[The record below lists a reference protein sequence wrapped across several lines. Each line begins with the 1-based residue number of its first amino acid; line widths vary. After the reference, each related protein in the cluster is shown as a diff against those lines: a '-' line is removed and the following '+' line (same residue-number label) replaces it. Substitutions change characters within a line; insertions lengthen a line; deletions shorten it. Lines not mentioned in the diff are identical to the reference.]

1 MSKMRAL
8 LDQENWAE
16 IDVPDEFQS
25 IVNSLC
31 SSESE
36 ISGESGG
43 ASDDTALTSNEVV
56 SSSDGPSVADAGP
69 SNSSQHIEQPDTNG
83 TYVDNNP
90 NTDSSRSSVPTENSN
105 SDVSTSSHGNNA
117 STKERGKS
125 TLRMLYFRGVAYHMV
140 NW

>member
-1 MSKMRAL
+1 MRAL

-31 SSESE
+31 SSESVTA
-36 ISGESGG
+36 GESGA
-43 ASDDTALTSNEVV
+43 ASDETVTNSNEVV
-56 SSSDGPSVADAGP
+56 SGSDGSSMPDADP
-69 SNSSQHIEQPDTNG
+69 SNSSRHIEQPDSNG
-83 TYVDNNP
+83 THVDHIP
-90 NTDSSRSSVPTENSN
+90 NTDSSRSSVSVENSS
-105 SDVSTSSHGNNA
+105 SDVSTSSQGNSA

-125 TLRMLYFRGVAYHMV
+125 AFRMLYFRGVGYHMV

>member
-8 LDQENWAE
+8 LDQENWSE

-31 SSESE
+31 SSESG
-36 ISGESGG
+36 ITGESGV
-43 ASDDTALTSNEVV
+43 ASADTALTSNEVV
-56 SSSDGPSVADAGP
+56 SSSDGPSVVDAGP
-69 SNSSQHIEQPDTNG
+69 SNSSLHIEQPDSNG

-90 NTDSSRSSVPTENSN
+90 NADSSRSSAPTENSN
-105 SDVSTSSHGNNA
+105 SDVSTSSQGNNA

-125 TLRMLYFRGVAYHMV
+125 SLRMLYFKGVAYHMV